1 MDLKKCFIIS
11 TTVAFAFVLLLFS
24 TNISL
29 GEDLPE
35 QDEYEFVFANDVFF
49 HSDQGYTSGLGILF
63 YPALSPYTFRLGQD
77 IYTPEN
83 KKTAIPA
90 YGEHPYGAWLY
101 IAADYDFEPYYY
113 FQNTVSLDIGV
124 VGDIALGEEVQN
136 LVHALNDSRK
146 GKGWGS
152 QLNSELGM
160 YLSFQSEFKHPWLRW
175 DIIGGMQFTL
185 VPYGKIR
192 AGTIYYDYSGGAS
205 VRLSYNGKSS
215 TALIQEV
222 YVQAS
227 CEGRKVYGNIFLEGN
242 DNPYFVEIEDVVSEI
257 RAETGVQVSRYKLSF
272 AYVEVSEEYTT
283 QEEPSK
289 YGILKFS
296 TRF

>member
-1 MDLKKCFIIS
+1 MDSKERFILS
-11 TTVAFAFVLLLFS
+11 TSVVFAFVLPLFFA
-24 TNISL
+24 NISL
-29 GEDLPE
+29 GDELSE
-35 QDEYEFVFANDVFF
+35 QDEFEFVFANDVFF

-63 YPALSPYTFRLGQD
+63 YPALSPYTFRFGQD

-83 KKTAIPA
+83 RKTTIPV

-101 IAADYDFEPYYY
+101 IAADYDFEPYFY
-113 FQNTVSLDIGV
+113 FQNTISLDIGV

-146 GKGWGS
+146 GKGWDS

-175 DIIGGMQFTL
+175 GITEGIQFAL

-192 AGTIYYDYSGGAS
+192 AGTIFYDYSAGAS
-205 VRLSYNGKSS
+205 VRLSYNSKSS
-215 TALIQEV
+215 TALIQKV

-227 CEGRKVYGNIFLEGN
+227 CEGRKVYENIFLEGN
-242 DNPYFVEIEDVVSEI
+242 DNPYFVDIEDEVSEI
-257 RAETGVQVSRYKLSF
+257 RAETGIEFGSYKLSF

-283 QEEPSK
+283 QKEPSK